1 MQKLKNKYLANFRDE
16 NGYFDGEAQKAF
28 EGFLKAATWLER
40 SYKWSLFVLSAVGV
54 ATLLTFYK

>member
-1 MQKLKNKYLANFRDE
+1 MQKLKNKYLAQFKDQD
-16 NGYFDGEAQKAF
+16 GYFDGEAQEAF

-40 SYKWSLFVLSAVGV
+40 SHKWSWFILSAVLV